1 VILAH
6 AFWSRAFQADPAIVG
21 KTIILDAKPYSVI
34 GVMDERFTFPQSR
47 VDVLMPLAVLGPY
60 LDRRQVHMISVI
72 GRLRDRTTVEMA
84 RREMAPIGAQLRQ
97 EHPAEDAGLGVT
109 VKPLADDLLG
119 DIRHPIFV
127 LFGAVCAVLLIGC
140 ANVTNLMFGR
150 AWSRRHELAVR
161 TAMGAEPRAIVQQLL
176 VESGVIAIASSLIG
190 VGLALLATRGL
201 GTLLP
206 ASISRI
212 GRVGLDGAVLAF
224 TLGVSVVVT
233 ILCGSAPALKA
244 ARGTMRRAL
253 GDTTRASHGRG
264 TRRVYRALVVGE
276 LALALVLAVS
286 AGLLINS
293 FSRLTSTD
301 PGFRRDHVVRMTI
314 ALPGNRYPSGAPR
327 ERFYQS
333 LLEQVRALPGV
344 RAAGIINRFPLHDGN
359 VTTSVVVEGEPTPA
373 PGTAPSADYRMAG
386 SGYFSAMGVDVRAG
400 RDFAATDRVAT
411 TPYVIVNLTAATTL
425 FHAPDPIGRRVT
437 VGGGLLAMVIGVV
450 SDVHDAS
457 LRDAPR
463 PQIFLSAEQA
473 SPASASVVLR
483 YDGAQEP
490 IVLAMRRIV
499 HSIDAAVP
507 AFDAQTIDEVLEK
520 ARLSDRFT
528 TVLLTGFS
536 LLALLLAALGTYGV
550 VAYGVAERTREI
562 GVRIALGARTQD
574 VLRMILREG
583 FTMFVVAIPI
593 ALGGVWAAARTLQGL
608 LFGVNATDPST
619 VALSV
624 AVLGVAA
631 GVACYVPARRAA
643 GVDPTTA
650 IRESDGP

>member
-1 VILAH
+1 
-6 AFWSRAFQADPAIVG
+6 VG
-21 KTIILDAKPYSVI
+21 V
-34 GVMDERFTFPQSR
+34 
-47 VDVLMPLAVLGPY
+47 
-60 LDRRQVHMISVI
+60 
-72 GRLRDRTTVEMA
+72 
-84 RREMAPIGAQLRQ
+84 
-97 EHPAEDAGLGVT
+97 
-109 VKPLADDLLG
+109 
-119 DIRHPIFV
+119 
-127 LFGAVCAVLLIGC
+127 
-140 ANVTNLMFGR
+140 
-150 AWSRRHELAVR
+150 
-161 TAMGAEPRAIVQQLL
+161 
-176 VESGVIAIASSLIG
+176 
-190 VGLALLATRGL
+190 
-201 GTLLP
+201 
-206 ASISRI
+206 
-212 GRVGLDGAVLAF
+212 DGAVLAF

-233 ILCGSAPALKA
+233 ILCGIAPALQA

-293 FSRLTSTD
+293 FSRLTSAD
-301 PGFRRDHVVRMTI
+301 PGFRRDHVVRMTV
-314 ALPGNRYPSGAPR
+314 ALPGTRYPSGAPR

-333 LLEQVRALPGV
+333 LLEQARALPGV

-359 VTTSVVVEGEPTPA
+359 VTTQVVVEGEPTPA

-386 SGYFSAMGVDVRAG
+386 SGYFSAMGVYVRAG
-400 RDFAATDRVAT
+400 RDFDATDRVAT
-411 TPYVIVNLTAATTL
+411 TPHVIVNLTAATTL

-437 VGGGLLAMVIGVV
+437 LGGNGGLLATVIGVV

-457 LRDAPR
+457 LRDPPR

-473 SPASASVVLR
+473 SPASASIVLR

-490 IVLAMRRIV
+490 VVLAMRRIV

-507 AFDAQTIDEVLEK
+507 AFDVQTIDEVLEK
-520 ARLSDRFT
+520 ASLSDRFT

-583 FTMFVVAIPI
+583 FTMFAIAIPI
-593 ALGGVWAAARTLQGL
+593 ALGGVWAVARTLQGL
-608 LFGVNATDPST
+608 LFGVDATDPST

-624 AVLGVAA
+624 AVLGLAA

-650 IRESDGP
+650 IRESDGR